1 MKTMPRFIINCL
13 LTLTF
18 ICIGMSELF
27 AQTRGIPYQAY
38 ILSENTSSVPVPG
51 KQMDL
56 PITNSQLVF
65 QFVIKNEN
73 GDSEYIER
81 KTITTDEYGMV
92 SCVVGIGG
100 TEVIKTFDNIK
111 WDGTPKKMYISID
124 FSGTGMGF
132 QEYGEMDII
141 YIPNPG
147 GVSNETLTQLVN
159 NNDGSFS
166 YFNELGD
173 VVTFSVPQHNAGDPN
188 TLGVRGQ
195 KGNLYV
201 DEDTGN
207 IYMYGETTWV
217 AINTEN
223 QGLSTSTG
231 APSAA
236 NPANPQ
242 SGDIYVDE
250 STGDL
255 YTYNGTEDNTW
266 ENQSVTLANNGLTV
280 DINDNK
286 LQLGGNLIKPTTITS
301 DPVNT
306 LAIDGL
312 QTTAESDDY
321 DIATVDNTTG
331 VLKKIPAS
339 SLAMHRYIK
348 IYTANDGDILFKV
361 PKEIKTTTDFD
372 KIDVYRNGVSIDF
385 FKVDVNTIRLDLGGL
400 GGCYAGDEIRIVQI
414 N

>member
-1 MKTMPRFIINCL
+1 MTRLIINCL

-18 ICIGMSELF
+18 IFIGMSELF

-38 ILSENTSSVPVPG
+38 IISENTGYVPG
-51 KQMDL
+51 EQMDL
-56 PITNSQLVF
+56 PITHSQLVF
-65 QFVIKNEN
+65 QFEIRNEN
-73 GDSEYIER
+73 DVAEYIEQ

-100 TEVIKTFDNIK
+100 TEILNTFDDIN
-111 WDGTPKKMYISID
+111 WDGTPKKMYIYID
-124 FSGTGMGF
+124 FSATGSGF
-132 QEYGEMDII
+132 QEYGDMDVI

-147 GVSNETLTQLVN
+147 GVGSETSTYLVN

-166 YFNELGD
+166 YHNELGD
-173 VVTFSVPQHNAGDPN
+173 VVTFSTPQHNAGDPN
-188 TLGVRGQ
+188 TLGVSGR

-207 IYMYGETTWV
+207 IYMYGETAWV

-223 QGLSTSTG
+223 KGLSTSTG
-231 APSAA
+231 APSAT

-339 SLAMHRYIK
+339 SLAIHRYIK
-348 IYTANDGDILFKV
+348 KYTANDGDILFKV
-361 PKEIKTTTDFD
+361 PKEVKKVTDFD

-385 FKVDVNTIRLDLGGL
+385 FTVDGNTIRLDLGSL
-400 GGCYAGDEIRIVQI
+400 MGCYAGDEIRIVQL

>member
-1 MKTMPRFIINCL
+1 MT
-13 LTLTF
+13 
-18 ICIGMSELF
+18 
-27 AQTRGIPYQAY
+27 
-38 ILSENTSSVPVPG
+38 V
-51 KQMDL
+51 D
-56 PITNSQLVF
+56 
-65 QFVIKNEN
+65 
-73 GDSEYIER
+73 IER
-81 KTITTDEYGMV
+81 RFSGIIRLFGKDRFKIFQDSHV
-92 SCVVGIGG
+92 CVVGIGG
-100 TEVIKTFDNIK
+100 TEILNTFDDIN
-111 WDGTPKKMYISID
+111 WDGTPKKMYIYID
-124 FSGTGMGF
+124 FSATGSAF
-132 QEYGEMDII
+132 QEYGDMDVI

-147 GVSNETLTQLVN
+147 GVGSETSTYLVN

-166 YFNELGD
+166 YHNELGD
-173 VVTFSVPQHNAGDPN
+173 VVTFSTPQHNAGDPN
-188 TLGVRGQ
+188 TLGVLGN

-207 IYMYGETTWV
+207 IYMHGETTWV
-217 AINTEN
+217 TIKTEN
-223 QGLSTSTG
+223 EGLSASTG
-231 APSAA
+231 VPSAA

-255 YTYNGTEDNTW
+255 YTYNGTDNAW

-280 DINDNK
+280 GINDNK

-301 DPVNT
+301 DPINT

-385 FKVDVNTIRLDLGGL
+385 FNVDVNTIRLDLGGL
-400 GGCYAGDEIRIVQI
+400 RGCYAGDEIRIVQI
-414 N
+414 K